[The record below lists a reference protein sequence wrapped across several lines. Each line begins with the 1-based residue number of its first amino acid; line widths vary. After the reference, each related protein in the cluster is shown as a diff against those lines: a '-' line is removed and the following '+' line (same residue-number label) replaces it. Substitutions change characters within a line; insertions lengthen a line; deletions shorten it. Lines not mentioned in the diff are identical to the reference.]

1 MNVLILGSSGIL
13 GMTLSLFLQDK
24 KDISILY
31 ISRNRKAKNH
41 KYLND
46 FTNFKNLEK
55 IILEINPTHIINCL
69 GITKFNESYNDK
81 KKLYTINGKL
91 PKFLAKLCLKKKFY
105 FLHVSTDCVF
115 SGSKGNYIETSIK
128 DSIDSY
134 GKSKS
139 IGEVKNKFT
148 STIRTSFI
156 GPELKTKKSLLAWFL
171 KQRKKKID
179 GYTHA
184 FFSGLTSLELSNV
197 IYEFF
202 VKKKFFYNKIVN
214 IGGHK
219 ISKYS
224 LLNIIST
231 VFKKNVFINKY
242 SSFKIDRTLNIS
254 KFLKIS
260 KYKTKSWI
268 VMLKELKKFMD
279 KNKFKF

>member
-1 MNVLILGSSGIL
+1 MKILILGSTGIL
-13 GMTLSLFLQDK
+13 GRTLCLFLSQK
-24 KDISILY
+24 KNIIIQQ
-31 ISRNRKAKNH
+31 ISRNKENKKH
-41 KYLND
+41 IFLND
-46 FTNFKNLEK
+46 FTNFKKLEK

-81 KKLYTINGKL
+81 KNLYIINGKL
-91 PKFLAKLCLKKKFY
+91 PKFLAKLCLKKNFY
-105 FLHVSTDCVF
+105 FLHISTDCVF
-115 SGSKGNYIETSIK
+115 SGSKGNYMETSIK

-171 KQRKKKID
+171 KQRKRKID

-184 FFSGLTSLELSNV
+184 FFSGLTSLELSNI
-197 IYEFF
+197 IYKFF
-202 VKKKFFYNKIVN
+202 VKNKFFYNKIVN
-214 IGGHK
+214 IGGPK

-224 LLNIIST
+224 LLNIISI
-231 VFKKNVFINKY
+231 VFKKNIIINKY

-268 VMLKELKKFMD
+268 TMLKELKKFMD